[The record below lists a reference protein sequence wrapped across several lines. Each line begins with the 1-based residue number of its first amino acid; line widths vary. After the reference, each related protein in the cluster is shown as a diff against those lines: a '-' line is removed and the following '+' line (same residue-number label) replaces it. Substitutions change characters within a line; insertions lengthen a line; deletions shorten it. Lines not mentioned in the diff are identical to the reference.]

1 MSLTVKKLA
10 MSHLVSLNKNAYI
23 RALSPWTNGTSRC
36 SFSVGAG
43 QTGSGDSSD
52 TSGASCWTIKLKF
65 FIFYFCISTVCEN
78 VCENRLGKRIACL
91 AIYQVVDAWYVFLSI
106 ELIMNAYLN
115 CTKKEKKGNTH
126 GEGLLRS
133 ELRHCP
139 KTLSTARSL
148 TLLSAIQLL
157 WDHWDARYW
166 PHFMLLC

>member
-52 TSGASCWTIKLKF
+52 TSGASCWAIKLKC

-78 VCENRLGKRIACL
+78 VCESRLGKRIASCYIPGCRCL
-91 AIYQVVDAWYVFLSI
+91 VCVFVDWAYNECVFELYQ
-106 ELIMNAYLN
+106 ER
-115 CTKKEKKGNTH
+115 KKGNTH

-133 ELRHCP
+133 ELTHCP
-139 KTLSTARSL
+139 KTLSTALSL